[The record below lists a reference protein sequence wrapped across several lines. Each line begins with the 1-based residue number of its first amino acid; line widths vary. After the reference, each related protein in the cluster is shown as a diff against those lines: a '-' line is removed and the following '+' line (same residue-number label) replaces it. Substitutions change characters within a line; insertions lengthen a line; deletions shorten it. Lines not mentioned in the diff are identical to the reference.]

1 MASENRLLIQSGTV
15 RDKKPL
21 ARLQAYLIES
31 KVCVGLVRELLVEV
45 KELVVVIALILFFV
59 WGVIELFKRLHI

>member
-1 MASENRLLIQSGTV
+1 MASAKRFLTQSGAI

-21 ARLQAYLIES
+21 AWLQAYLIES

-45 KELVVVIALILFFV
+45 KELIVVIALILFFV

>member
-1 MASENRLLIQSGTV
+1 MASENRFLTQNRTASG
-15 RDKKPL
+15 KPL
-21 ARLQAYLIES
+21 GRLQEYLIES

>member
-1 MASENRLLIQSGTV
+1 MASENRLLTQNRSTNAG
-15 RDKKPL
+15 KPL
-21 ARLQAYLIES
+21 ARLQAYLVES